1 MWDAFQYNYDDISS
15 SSGAYF
21 QISYEDNDNLSTLVL
36 PIRNDIWSWRQN
48 SIGFNLGR
56 APELLNFDEE
66 EVLHVCNYPARY
78 WGLHH
83 SPRCFAGERE
93 SGNTKWKLAL
103 PMWKFW
109 SFLMKQKRRMQVTL
123 KQLLNPLK
131 LWHLQKDELLLRPFG
146 CLVPKTSRRI
156 KGMNSTSLC
165 TLIAYNNN
173 LGGTICNK
181 YSNDA

>member
-1 MWDAFQYNYDDISS
+1 MTSLLLLEPIFKSPMRTS
-15 SSGAYF
+15 
-21 QISYEDNDNLSTLVL
+21 NLSTLVL

-93 SGNTKWKLAL
+93 SGNTK
-103 PMWKFW
+103 
-109 SFLMKQKRRMQVTL
+109 
-123 KQLLNPLK
+123 
-131 LWHLQKDELLLRPFG
+131 
-146 CLVPKTSRRI
+146 
-156 KGMNSTSLC
+156 
-165 TLIAYNNN
+165 
-173 LGGTICNK
+173 
-181 YSNDA
+181 